1 MNTDLGAAPECQAN
15 PSARADTVKTVITV
29 ASAIIAA
36 LSCYF
41 AWQSFRS
48 NQIVASVNVYMQLR
62 EEFNALREQI
72 PDEYFIDKDHAMPSG
87 KSEVWGKISDY
98 WYLSFDE
105 WYITTHLG
113 DPVLKTLWCER
124 YQYLIAPQLEK
135 RAFREVLCYLIRE
148 KFTTP
153 LQREFAAE
161 LRKEFRDRT
170 ASTTDLCPDEKK
182 GQGRAGRSDGAR

>member
-1 MNTDLGAAPECQAN
+1 MDSDLGAAPDSRPQ
-15 PSARADTVKTVITV
+15 PSSRGDTTKTVITV

-62 EEFNALREQI
+62 QEFNTLREQI
-72 PDEYFIDKDHAMPSG
+72 PHEYFIDKNHAVPPGRSDA
-87 KSEVWGKISDY
+87 WGKISKY

-113 DPVLKTLWCER
+113 DPVLKQLWRER
-124 YQYLIAPQLEK
+124 YQYLIAPQLEN
-135 RAFREVLCYLIRE
+135 RAFREVLCSLVRE
-148 KFTTP
+148 KLTTP
-153 LQREFAAE
+153 LQREFVAE

-170 ASTTDLCPDEKK
+170 ASTTDLCPDAKE
-182 GQGRAGRSDGAR
+182 GQGRSGSDGAR